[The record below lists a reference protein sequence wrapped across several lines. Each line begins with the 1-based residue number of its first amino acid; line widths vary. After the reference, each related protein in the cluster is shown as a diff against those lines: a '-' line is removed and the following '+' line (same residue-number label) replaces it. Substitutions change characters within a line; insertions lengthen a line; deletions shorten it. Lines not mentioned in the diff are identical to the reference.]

1 MTPGVVVMT
10 IDTRPA
16 EEITAGIH
24 AVARLGRW
32 APDNRLVRGID
43 RFTRTA
49 TREPAAVVWVANRL
63 GLGAHRTVEVPL
75 ADITIRSGRTS

>member
-1 MTPGVVVMT
+1 MVP
-10 IDTRPA
+10 DTRHA
-16 EEITAGIH
+16 DEITAGVH

-43 RFTRTA
+43 RFTYTP

-63 GLGAHRTVEVPL
+63 GLGAHHTVLVPL
-75 ADITIRSGRTS
+75 AHITIRPGRTR